1 MLTPVFLFAG
11 QGSQYHGMGK
21 WLYGAAPAFRDALDS
36 MDATVREVRGDS
48 VIEAIHGPGLGPQ
61 HPMSRFSLTQ
71 PAIFMVEYALARMLR
86 AYGFEPGAVLGASL
100 GEIAAA
106 AVAGAVDPDE
116 CLRSLLRQVDVFEAE
131 CPRGGMLAVLAD
143 PGLADRDPVLA
154 EAYVAAVNSPENF
167 VLAGTAEAL
176 DRIESHLHTTGT
188 LCQRLPVLFP
198 FHSPLIDP
206 VEGVFKELIGELTM
220 RPAAIPLISG
230 TTGTAVRLPDPAHLW
245 QVLREPFDLT
255 RALGPLLDR
264 DDLLFLDL
272 SPSGSMANLVRA
284 ALPEGSRS
292 RVLPLL
298 SPYARDEVLYRAVL
312 DARPG
317 LAATPARIEVNPVS
331 APAETP
337 ARPSTAAPTLDVHV
351 FPGQGAQA
359 KGMGR
364 EVFDRFPDLVAR
376 ADAVLG
382 YSIRELCLEDPGRNL
397 RDTRYTQPALYV
409 VNSLSWLAAVGEGGR
424 LPDYVLGHSLGEF
437 SALFAAGVYD
447 FETGL
452 SLVAERG
459 RIMGQVT
466 GGTMAA
472 VSSVDAALVERV
484 LRDNGLTDLDI
495 ANYNTPNQ
503 TVIAG
508 PAESVNRAL
517 PALKE
522 AGARCAPLNVSAP
535 FHSRYM
541 AAAAEEF
548 GRLLDATP
556 FAAPKIPVIA
566 NVDARPYAP
575 GEVAATLRRQIAS
588 PVRWTDS
595 IRLLMG
601 YGDLRVRELGPGQV
615 LTKLVDRIRAEATA
629 LTPPGPAEQSTA
641 RRPEPVRHEATRPES
656 VPPEAVRPEAMPAV
670 SAPSAKASAGS
681 LGSEAFRQD
690 YGVRLAYVAGGMRQG
705 VGSVDLVARMA
716 GAGLLSYFGASEL
729 AAGDVALA
737 VAAIRA
743 RVPAGAPFGVNVTHD
758 PFDPRVESEL
768 VDVLIREDV
777 RFVEA
782 STHVEATPALV
793 RHRLTGARVLPDGT
807 AYVPRKILAKVT
819 RPDAGRL
826 FLEPPPA
833 ALVSRLVEQGLL
845 TTEEAE
851 AGARVALADDVC
863 AVGDAGDHSDMAAL
877 WALLPALRGLRAELG
892 GVAGAV
898 RIGAGGGIGAP
909 ESAAASFVLGAD
921 FVLTGSINAC
931 TAESGT
937 SVAAKD
943 LLQAADVHDTAFAPY
958 GNLFEL
964 GGRARVLRKGVLF
977 HARAGKLHDL
987 WRNHD
992 SWEAVP
998 AAVRAKVER
1007 DYLGASF
1014 EEILARSGNSSAGSS
1029 EQALDPKRRMAL
1041 VFRWYCAQAATWAIE
1056 GTPGRVANYQIPCG
1070 PALGACNRWL
1080 TGTPLHAWANRHAD
1094 ELAERLMTEAAEV
1107 VSGGLQR
1114 HSS

>member
-21 WLYGAAPAFRDALDS
+21 WLYGADTAFREALDAL
-36 MDATVREVRGDS
+36 DATVREVRGDS
-48 VIEAIHGPGLGPQ
+48 VIEAIHGPGRGPE
-61 HPMSRFSLTQ
+61 HPMTQFSLTQ
-71 PAIFMVEYALARMLR
+71 PALFMVEYALARMLR
-86 AYGFEPGAVLGASL
+86 AHGFEPGAVLGASL
-100 GEIAAA
+100 GEIVAA
-106 AVAGAVDPDE
+106 AVAGVVDPDA

-143 PGLADRDPVLA
+143 PGLADRDPALA
-154 EAYVAAVNSPENF
+154 GAYLAAVNSPENF
-167 VLAGTAEAL
+167 VLAGTAEVL
-176 DRIESHLHTTGT
+176 DRIERHLHATGT

-206 VEGVFKELIGELTM
+206 VEGVFKDLIGDLPM
-220 RPAAIPLISG
+220 KPAAIPLISG
-230 TTGTAVRLPDPAHLW
+230 TTGATVRIPDSAHLW
-245 QVLREPFDLT
+245 RVLRDPFDLT
-255 RALGPLLDR
+255 GALAPLLER

-272 SPSGSMANLVRA
+272 GPSGSMANLVRA

-312 DARPG
+312 DARPR

-331 APAETP
+331 APAPT
-337 ARPSTAAPTLDVHV
+337 AVRPSAAAPTLDVHV

-382 YSIRELCLEDPGRNL
+382 YSLRELCLEDPGRNL
-397 RDTRYTQPALYV
+397 RNTQYTQPALYV
-409 VNSLSWLAAVGEGGR
+409 VNSLTWLAAVGEGGR

-447 FETGL
+447 FESGL
-452 SLVAERG
+452 RLVAERG
-459 RIMGQVT
+459 RLMGQVT

-484 LRDNGLTDLDI
+484 LRDEGCSDVDI
-495 ANYNTPNQ
+495 ANYNAPTQ

-508 PAESVNRAL
+508 PADSVNRAL
-517 PALKE
+517 PALKA

-548 GRLLDATP
+548 GRLLDATA
-556 FAAPKIPVIA
+556 FAPPKIPVIA
-566 NVDARPYAP
+566 NVDARPYGP

-595 IRLLMG
+595 VRLLMG
-601 YGDLRVRELGPGQV
+601 QGDFTVRELGPGKV
-615 LTKLVDRIRAEATA
+615 LTKLIDRIRNEASPLPAAEPAA
-629 LTPPGPAEQSTA
+629 PGRS
-641 RRPEPVRHEATRPES
+641 EPVRAEPERIEPAS
-656 VPPEAVRPEAMPAV
+656 AAPVRPATV
-670 SAPSAKASAGS
+670 TAGS
-681 LGSEAFRQD
+681 LGSEDFRRD

-705 VGSVDLVARMA
+705 IGSVDLVARMA
-716 GAGLLSYFGASEL
+716 GAGLLSYYGASGL
-729 AAGDVALA
+729 PARDVASA

-758 PFDPRVESEL
+758 PFDPRAESEL
-768 VDVLIREDV
+768 VDVLIRDDV
-777 RFVEA
+777 RCVEA

-807 AYVPRKILAKVT
+807 VHAPRKILAKVT
-819 RPDAGRL
+819 RPDAARL
-826 FLEPPPA
+826 FLEPPPT
-833 ALVSRLVEQGLL
+833 ALVSRLVAEGLL
-845 TTEEAE
+845 TAEEAE

-863 AVGDAGDHSDMAAL
+863 AVGDAGDHSDMATL

-898 RIGAGGGIGAP
+898 RVGAGGGIGAP
-909 ESAAASFVLGAD
+909 ESAAAAFVLGAD
-921 FVLTGSINAC
+921 FVLTGSLNAC

-937 SVAAKD
+937 SAAAKD
-943 LLQAADVHDTAFAPY
+943 LLQEADVHDTAFAPY
-958 GNLFEL
+958 GDLFEL

-992 SWEAVP
+992 AWEAVP

-1014 EEILARSGNSSAGSS
+1014 EEVLTRLGDSAES
-1029 EQALDPKRRMAL
+1029 ALDPKRRMAL

-1056 GTPGRVANYQIPCG
+1056 GTPGRVADYQIPCG

-1080 TGTPLHAWANRHAD
+1080 ARTPLHAWRDRHAD
-1094 ELAERLMTEAAEV
+1094 VLAERLMAEAAEV
-1107 VSGGLQR
+1107 VGSGLR
-1114 HSS
+1114 SRSS

>member
-21 WLYGAAPAFRDALDS
+21 WLYGADAAFREALDS
-36 MDATVREVRGDS
+36 LDATVRDVRGDS
-48 VIEAIHGPGLGPQ
+48 VIEAIHGAGRGPE
-61 HPMSRFSLTQ
+61 HPMTQFSLTQ

-86 AYGFEPGAVLGASL
+86 AHGFEPGAVLGASL

-131 CPRGGMLAVLAD
+131 GPRGGMLAVLAD
-143 PGLADRDPVLA
+143 AGLADRDPALA
-154 EAYVAAVNSPENF
+154 GAHVAAVNSPENF
-167 VLAGTAEAL
+167 VLAGTAGVL
-176 DRIESHLHTTGT
+176 DRIERHLHATGT

-206 VEGVFKELIGELTM
+206 VEGVFKDLIGDLAM
-220 RPAAIPLISG
+220 KPATIPLISG
-230 TTGTAVRLPDPAHLW
+230 TTGTTVRIPDPAHLW
-245 QVLREPFDLT
+245 RVLREPFDLT
-255 RALGPLLDR
+255 LALGPLLER

-272 SPSGSMANLVRA
+272 GPSGSMANLVRA
-284 ALPEGSRS
+284 ALPEGSGS

-312 DARPG
+312 DARPH

-331 APAETP
+331 APAATAAHRP
-337 ARPSTAAPTLDVHV
+337 AAAPTLDVHV

-382 YSIRELCLEDPGRNL
+382 YSVRELCLEDPGRNL

-409 VNSLSWLAAVGEGGR
+409 VNSLTWLAAVGEGGR

-452 SLVAERG
+452 RLVAERG
-459 RIMGQVT
+459 RLMGQVT

-472 VSSVDAALVERV
+472 VSYVDAALVERV
-484 LRDNGLTDLDI
+484 LRDEGLSDLDI
-495 ANYNTPNQ
+495 ANYNAPTQ

-508 PAESVNRAL
+508 PADSVNRAL
-517 PALKE
+517 PALKA

-548 GRLLDATP
+548 GRLLDATA
-556 FAAPKIPVIA
+556 FAPPKIPVIA
-566 NVDARPYAP
+566 NVDGRPYAA

-595 IRLLMG
+595 VRLLMG
-601 YGDLRVRELGPGQV
+601 QGDFRVRELGPGQV
-615 LTKLVDRIRAEATA
+615 LTKLIDRIRNEATP
-629 LTPPGPAEQSTA
+629 LPAAESA
-641 RRPEPVRHEATRPES
+641 GAGAPRRSEPVRTEPVRTEPVRSEPVRTEPAPAA
-656 VPPEAVRPEAMPAV
+656 PVRPAT
-670 SAPSAKASAGS
+670 ASAGS
-681 LGSEAFRQD
+681 LGSEDFRRD
-690 YGVRLAYVAGGMRQG
+690 YGVRLAYAAGGMRQG
-705 VGSVDLVARMA
+705 IGSVDLVARMA
-716 GAGLLSYFGASEL
+716 GAGLLSYYGASGL
-729 AAGDVALA
+729 PARDVATA

-758 PFDPRVESEL
+758 PFDPRAESEL

-793 RHRLTGARVLPDGT
+793 RHRLTGARVLADGT
-807 AYVPRKILAKVT
+807 VHVPRKILAKVT
-819 RPDAGRL
+819 RPDAARL

-833 ALVSRLVEQGLL
+833 ALVSRLVAEGLL
-845 TTEEAE
+845 TAEEAE

-863 AVGDAGDHSDMAAL
+863 AVGDAGDHSDMATL

-892 GVAGAV
+892 AVAGAV
-898 RIGAGGGIGAP
+898 RVGAGGGIGAP

-937 SVAAKD
+937 SAAAKD
-943 LLQAADVHDTAFAPY
+943 LLQEADVHDTAFAPY
-958 GNLFEL
+958 GDLFEL

-1014 EEILARSGNSSAGSS
+1014 EEILARLGDSAAS
-1029 EQALDPKRRMAL
+1029 ALDPKRRMAL

-1056 GTPGRVANYQIPCG
+1056 GAPGRVADYQIPCG

-1080 TGTPLHAWANRHAD
+1080 AGTPLHAWRDRHAD
-1094 ELAERLMTEAAEV
+1094 VLAERLMAEAAEV
-1107 VSGGLQR
+1107 VGDGLR
-1114 HSS
+1114 SRSS

>member
-21 WLYGAAPAFRDALDS
+21 WLYGADAAFREALDS
-36 MDATVREVRGDS
+36 LDATVREVRGDS
-48 VIEAIHGPGLGPQ
+48 VIEAIHGPGRGPE
-61 HPMSRFSLTQ
+61 HPMTQFSLTQ

-86 AYGFEPGAVLGASL
+86 AHGFEPGAVLGASL
-100 GEIAAA
+100 GEVAAA

-143 PGLADRDPVLA
+143 PGLADRDPALA
-154 EAYVAAVNSPENF
+154 GAYVAAVNSPENF
-167 VLAGTAEAL
+167 VLAGTAEVL
-176 DRIESHLHTTGT
+176 DRIERHLHATGT

-206 VEGVFKELIGELTM
+206 VEGVFKDLIGDLTM
-220 RPAAIPLISG
+220 KPAAIPLISG
-230 TTGTAVRLPDPAHLW
+230 TTGATVRIPDSAHLW
-245 QVLREPFDLT
+245 RVLRDPFDLT
-255 RALGPLLDR
+255 GALGPLLER

-272 SPSGSMANLVRA
+272 GPSGSMANLVRA

-312 DARPG
+312 DARPR

-331 APAETP
+331 APAAT
-337 ARPSTAAPTLDVHV
+337 AAHRSAAAPTLDVHV

-382 YSIRELCLEDPGRNL
+382 YSLRELCLEDPGRNL
-397 RDTRYTQPALYV
+397 RNTHYTQPALYV
-409 VNSLSWLAAVGEGGR
+409 VNSLTWLAAVGEGGR

-447 FETGL
+447 FESGL
-452 SLVAERG
+452 RLVAERG
-459 RIMGQVT
+459 RLMGQVT

-484 LRDNGLTDLDI
+484 LLDEGFSDVDI
-495 ANYNTPNQ
+495 ANYNAPTQ

-508 PAESVNRAL
+508 PADSVNRAL
-517 PALKE
+517 PALKA

-541 AAAAEEF
+541 ADAAEEF
-548 GRLLDATP
+548 GRLLDATA
-556 FAAPKIPVIA
+556 FAPPKIPVIA
-566 NVDARPYAP
+566 NVDARPYET

-595 IRLLMG
+595 VRLLMG
-601 YGDLRVRELGPGQV
+601 QGDFTVRELGPGKV
-615 LTKLVDRIRAEATA
+615 LTKLIDRIRNEASPLPAAEPAAPRRSEPVRTE
-629 LTPPGPAEQSTA
+629 LVRTEPGPAAPVLPATA
-641 RRPEPVRHEATRPES
+641 T
-656 VPPEAVRPEAMPAV
+656 
-670 SAPSAKASAGS
+670 AGS
-681 LGSEAFRQD
+681 LGSEDFRRD
-690 YGVRLAYVAGGMRQG
+690 YGVRLAYAAGGMRQG
-705 VGSVDLVARMA
+705 IGSVDLVARMA
-716 GAGLLSYFGASEL
+716 GAGLLSYYGASGL
-729 AAGDVALA
+729 SARDVASA

-743 RVPAGAPFGVNVTHD
+743 RVPAGASFGVNVTHD
-758 PFDPRVESEL
+758 PFDPRAESEL
-768 VDVLIREDV
+768 VDVLIRDDV

-807 AYVPRKILAKVT
+807 VHVPRKILAKVT
-819 RPDAGRL
+819 RPDAACL

-833 ALVSRLVEQGLL
+833 ALVSRLVAEGLL
-845 TTEEAE
+845 TAEEAE

-863 AVGDAGDHSDMAAL
+863 AVGDAGDHSDMATL

-898 RIGAGGGIGAP
+898 RVGAGGGIGAP
-909 ESAAASFVLGAD
+909 ESAAAAFVLGAD

-937 SVAAKD
+937 SAAAKD
-943 LLQAADVHDTAFAPY
+943 LLQEADVHDTAFAPY
-958 GNLFEL
+958 GDLFEL

-992 SWEAVP
+992 AWEAVP

-1014 EEILARSGNSSAGSS
+1014 EEVLTRLGDSAES
-1029 EQALDPKRRMAL
+1029 ALDPKRRMAL

-1056 GTPGRVANYQIPCG
+1056 GTPGRVADYQIPCG

-1080 TGTPLHAWANRHAD
+1080 ARTPLHAWRDRHAD
-1094 ELAERLMTEAAEV
+1094 VLAERLMVEAAEV
-1107 VSGGLQR
+1107 VGSGLR
-1114 HSS
+1114 SRSS

>member
-21 WLYGAAPAFRDALDS
+21 WLYGADAAFREALDS
-36 MDATVREVRGDS
+36 LDATVREVRGDS
-48 VIEAIHGPGLGPQ
+48 VIEAIHGPGRGPE
-61 HPMSRFSLTQ
+61 HPMTQFSLTQ
-71 PAIFMVEYALARMLR
+71 PAIFMVEYALAQMLR
-86 AYGFEPGAVLGASL
+86 AHGFEPGAVLGASL
-100 GEIAAA
+100 GEVGAA
-106 AVAGAVDPDE
+106 AVAGVVDPDA

-143 PGLADRDPVLA
+143 PGLADRDPALA
-154 EAYVAAVNSPENF
+154 GAYVAAVNSPENF
-167 VLAGTAEAL
+167 VLAGTAEVL
-176 DRIESHLHTTGT
+176 DRIERHLHATGT

-206 VEGVFKELIGELTM
+206 VEGVFKDLIGELTM
-220 RPAAIPLISG
+220 KPAAIPLISG
-230 TTGTAVRLPDPAHLW
+230 TTGAAVRIPDSAHLW
-245 QVLREPFDLT
+245 RVLRDPFDLT
-255 RALGPLLDR
+255 GALAPLLER

-272 SPSGSMANLVRA
+272 GPSGSMANLVRA

-312 DARPG
+312 DARPR

-331 APAETP
+331 APAAT
-337 ARPSTAAPTLDVHV
+337 AVRRSAAAPTLDVHV

-382 YSIRELCLEDPGRNL
+382 YSLRELCLEDPGRNL
-397 RDTRYTQPALYV
+397 RNTQYTQPALYV
-409 VNSLSWLAAVGEGGR
+409 VNSLTWLAAVGEGGR

-447 FETGL
+447 FESGL
-452 SLVAERG
+452 RLVAERG
-459 RIMGQVT
+459 RLMGQVT

-484 LRDNGLTDLDI
+484 LRDEGFSDVDI
-495 ANYNTPNQ
+495 ANYNAPTQ

-508 PAESVNRAL
+508 PADSVNRAL
-517 PALKE
+517 PALKA

-541 AAAAEEF
+541 ADAAEEF
-548 GRLLDATP
+548 GRLLDATA
-556 FAAPKIPVIA
+556 FAPPKIPVIA
-566 NVDARPYAP
+566 NVDARPYGT

-595 IRLLMG
+595 VRLLMG
-601 YGDLRVRELGPGQV
+601 QGDFTVRELGPGKV
-615 LTKLVDRIRAEATA
+615 LTKLIDRIRNEASPLPAAE
-629 LTPPGPAEQSTA
+629 PAA
-641 RRPEPVRHEATRPES
+641 PRRSEPAPTEPVRA
-656 VPPEAVRPEAMPAV
+656 VPAPAAPVRPATV
-670 SAPSAKASAGS
+670 TAGS
-681 LGSEAFRQD
+681 LGSEDFRRD
-690 YGVRLAYVAGGMRQG
+690 YGVRLAYAAGGMRRG
-705 VGSVDLVARMA
+705 IASVDLVARMA
-716 GAGLLSYFGASEL
+716 GAGLLSYYGASGL
-729 AAGDVALA
+729 PARDVASA

-758 PFDPRVESEL
+758 PFDPRAESEL
-768 VDVLIREDV
+768 VDVLIRDDV

-807 AYVPRKILAKVT
+807 VHVPRKILAKVT
-819 RPDAGRL
+819 RPDAARL

-833 ALVSRLVEQGLL
+833 ALVSRLVAEGLL
-845 TTEEAE
+845 TAEEAE
-851 AGARVALADDVC
+851 AGARLALADDVC
-863 AVGDAGDHSDMAAL
+863 AVGDAGDHSDMATL

-898 RIGAGGGIGAP
+898 RVGAGGGIGAP
-909 ESAAASFVLGAD
+909 ESAAAAFVLGAD
-921 FVLTGSINAC
+921 FVLTGSLNAC

-937 SVAAKD
+937 SAAAKD
-943 LLQAADVHDTAFAPY
+943 LLQEADVHDTAFAPY
-958 GNLFEL
+958 GDLFEL

-992 SWEAVP
+992 AWEAVP

-1014 EEILARSGNSSAGSS
+1014 EEVLTRLGDSAES
-1029 EQALDPKRRMAL
+1029 ALDPKRRMAL

-1056 GTPGRVANYQIPCG
+1056 GTPGRVADYQIPCG

-1080 TGTPLHAWANRHAD
+1080 ARTPLHAWRDRHAD
-1094 ELAERLMTEAAEV
+1094 VLAERLMAGAAEV
-1107 VSGGLQR
+1107 VGSGLR
-1114 HSS
+1114 SRSS

>member
-21 WLYGAAPAFRDALDS
+21 WLYGADAVFRDTLDS
-36 MDATVREVRGDS
+36 LDATVREVRGDS
-48 VIEAIHGPGLGPQ
+48 VVEAIHGPGRGPE
-61 HPMSRFSLTQ
+61 HPMTRFSVTQ
-71 PAIFMVEYALARMLR
+71 PAIFMVEYALARMLQ
-86 AYGFEPGAVLGASL
+86 AHGFAPGAVLGASL
-100 GEIAAA
+100 GEVAAA
-106 AVAGAVDPDE
+106 AVAGAVDPE
-116 CLRSLLRQVDVFEAE
+116 ACLRSLLRQVDVFEAE

-143 PGLADRDPVLA
+143 RQLADRDPALA
-154 EAYVAAVNSPENF
+154 GAHVAAVNSPENF
-167 VLAGTAEAL
+167 VLAGTAEVL
-176 DRIESHLHTTGT
+176 DRIERHLHTTGT

-206 VEGVFKELIGELTM
+206 VEGVFKDLVGDLAM
-220 RPAAIPLISG
+220 KPAAVPLISG
-230 TTGTAVRLPDPAHLW
+230 TTGAPVRMPDPAHLW
-245 QVLREPFDLT
+245 RVLREPFDLT
-255 RALGPLLDR
+255 RALGPLLER

-272 SPSGSMANLVRA
+272 GPSGSMANLVRA
-284 ALPEGSRS
+284 ALPEGSGS
-292 RVLPLL
+292 RVLPLM

-317 LAATPARIEVNPVS
+317 LAAVPARIEVNPVS
-331 APAETP
+331 APAAPP
-337 ARPSTAAPTLDVHV
+337 AHRTAAAPTLHVHV

-382 YSIRELCLEDPGRNL
+382 YSLRELCLEDPGRNL
-397 RDTRYTQPALYV
+397 RDTRYTQPALYA
-409 VNSLSWLAAVGEGGR
+409 VNSLTWLAAVGEGGR

-452 SLVAERG
+452 RLVAERG
-459 RIMGQVT
+459 RLMGQVT

-472 VSSVDAALVERV
+472 VSYVDAALVERV
-484 LRDNGLTDLDI
+484 LREEGLGDIDI
-495 ANYNTPNQ
+495 ANHNAPTQ

-508 PAESVNRAL
+508 PAESVGRAL
-517 PALKE
+517 PALKA

-541 AAAAEEF
+541 AGAAEEF

-566 NVDARPYAP
+566 NVDARPYEA

-595 IRLLMG
+595 IRFLMG
-601 YGDLRVRELGPGQV
+601 QGDFTVRELGPGQV
-615 LTKLVDRIRAEATA
+615 LTKLVARIREEATPPA
-629 LTPPGPAEQSTA
+629 ASPRTPGPALA
-641 RRPEPVRHEATRPES
+641 EPVRT
-656 VPPEAVRPEAMPAV
+656 PPVRTGPAASPPAAPAASVRPAA
-670 SAPSAKASAGS
+670 ATAGT
-681 LGSEAFRQD
+681 LGSEDFRRD
-690 YGVRLAYVAGGMRQG
+690 YGVRLAYAAGGMRRG
-705 VGSVDLVARMA
+705 ISSVGLVARMA
-716 GAGLLSYFGASEL
+716 RAGLLSYFGASGL
-729 AAGDVALA
+729 PPRDVAAA
-737 VAAIRA
+737 VAEIRA

-758 PFDPRVESEL
+758 PFDPRAESEL
-768 VDVLIREDV
+768 VDVLIRDDV

-793 RHRLTGARVLPDGT
+793 RHRLTGARMRADGT
-807 AYVPRKILAKVT
+807 VHVPRKILAKVT
-819 RPDAGRL
+819 RPDAARL

-833 ALVSRLVEQGLL
+833 PLVRRLAAEGLL
-845 TTEEAE
+845 TAEEAE

-863 AVGDAGDHSDMAAL
+863 AVGDAGDHSDMATL

-892 GVAGAV
+892 GTADAV

-909 ESAAASFVLGAD
+909 ESAAAAFVLGAD
-921 FVLTGSINAC
+921 FVLTGSVNAC

-937 SVAAKD
+937 SAAAKD
-943 LLQAADVHDTAFAPY
+943 LLQEADVHDTAFAPY
-958 GNLFEL
+958 GDLFEL

-992 SWEAVP
+992 AWESVP
-998 AAVRAKVER
+998 ASVRAKVER

-1014 EEILARSGNSSAGSS
+1014 EEVLARAGGDADS
-1029 EQALDPKRRMAL
+1029 ALDPKRRMAL

-1056 GTPGRVANYQIPCG
+1056 GTPGREADYQIPCG

-1080 TGTPLHAWANRHAD
+1080 APTPLRAWPARHAD
-1094 ELAERLMTEAAEV
+1094 ELAERLMDEAAEIAG
-1107 VSGGLQR
+1107 GGLR
-1114 HSS
+1114 GRST

>member
-21 WLYGAAPAFRDALDS
+21 WLYGADAAFREALDS
-36 MDATVREVRGDS
+36 LDATVREVRGDS
-48 VIEAIHGPGLGPQ
+48 VIDAIHGAGRGPE
-61 HPMSRFSLTQ
+61 HPMTRFALTQ

-86 AYGFEPGAVLGASL
+86 AHGFEPGAVLGASL
-100 GEIAAA
+100 GEVAAA
-106 AVAGAVDPDE
+106 AVAGAVDPDA
-116 CLRSLLRQVDVFEAE
+116 CLRSLLRQVEVFEAE

-143 PGLADRDPVLA
+143 AGLADRDPVLT
-154 EAYVAAVNSPENF
+154 EAHVAAVNSPENF
-167 VLAGTAEAL
+167 VLAGTAGVL
-176 DRIESHLHTTGT
+176 DRIERHLEATGT
-188 LCQRLPVLFP
+188 LCQRLPVEFP

-206 VEGVFKELIGELTM
+206 VEGVFKELIGNLTM
-220 RPAAIPLISG
+220 RPATMPLISG
-230 TTGTAVRLPDPAHLW
+230 TTGAAVRIPDPAHLW

-255 RALGPLLDR
+255 RATGPLLER

-272 SPSGSMANLVRA
+272 GPSGSMANLVRA

-312 DARPG
+312 DARPR

-331 APAETP
+331 APAVAPTRPP
-337 ARPSTAAPTLDVHV
+337 AALPTLDVHV

-364 EVFDRFPDLVAR
+364 EVFDRFPGLVDR
-376 ADAVLG
+376 ADSVLG
-382 YSIRELCLEDPGRNL
+382 YSVRELCLLDPGRNL

-409 VNSLSWLAAVGEGGR
+409 VNSLNWLAAMGEGGR
-424 LPDYVLGHSLGEF
+424 LPDFVLGHSLGEF
-437 SALFAAGVYD
+437 SALFAAGVFD

-452 SLVAERG
+452 RLVAERG
-459 RIMGQVT
+459 RLMGQVT

-472 VSSVDAALVERV
+472 VSSVDAELVEQV
-484 LRDNGLTDLDI
+484 LRDNGLSDLDI
-495 ANYNTPNQ
+495 ANYNAPTQ

-508 PAESVNRAL
+508 PAKSVERAL
-517 PALKE
+517 PELKK

-541 AAAAEEF
+541 ASAAEEF

-556 FAAPKIPVIA
+556 FAAPKIPVIS
-566 NVDARPYAP
+566 NVDARPYEA
-575 GEVAATLRRQIAS
+575 GEVATTLRRQIAS

-595 IRLLMG
+595 VRLLMG
-601 YGDLRVRELGPGQV
+601 HGDLRVRELGPGQV
-615 LTKLVDRIRAEATA
+615 LTKLVDRIRRETTPLPAPGTA
-629 LTPPGPAEQSTA
+629 RTTAVHPAPARAGAGPAA
-641 RRPEPVRHEATRPES
+641 PVR
-656 VPPEAVRPEAMPAV
+656 PA
-670 SAPSAKASAGS
+670 SASAGS
-681 LGSEAFRQD
+681 LGSKAFRQD
-690 YGVRLAYVAGGMRQG
+690 YGVRLAYAAGGMRQG
-705 VGSVDLVARMA
+705 VASVDLVTRMA
-716 GAGLLSYFGASEL
+716 GAGLLSYFGASGL
-729 AAGDVALA
+729 AARDVAPAL
-737 VAAIRA
+737 AAIRA

-758 PFDPRVESEL
+758 PFDPRAESEL

-793 RHRLTGARVLPDGT
+793 RHRLTGARVLPGGT
-807 AYVPRKILAKVT
+807 VHVPRRILAKVT
-819 RPDAGRL
+819 RPDVARV

-833 ALVSRLVEQGLL
+833 ALVSGLVAQGLL

-863 AVGDAGDHSDMAAL
+863 AVGDAGDHTDMAAL

-892 GVAGAV
+892 GVAQAV

-921 FVLTGSINAC
+921 FVVTGSINVC

-937 SVAAKD
+937 SAAAKD
-943 LLQAADVHDTAFAPY
+943 LLQAADIHDTAIAPY
-958 GNLFEL
+958 GGLFEL

-998 AAVRAKVER
+998 AAVRGKVER
-1007 DYLGASF
+1007 DYLGAPF
-1014 EEILARSGNSSAGSS
+1014 EEILARPGVSCEGG
-1029 EQALDPKRRMAL
+1029 LDPKRRMAL

-1056 GTPGRVANYQIPCG
+1056 GTPGRVADYQIPCG

-1080 TGTPLHAWANRHAD
+1080 AGTPLHAWENRHAD
-1094 ELAERLMTEAAEV
+1094 ELAGRLMAGAAEV
-1107 VSGGLQR
+1107 VSGGLPGR
-1114 HSS
+1114 SS

>member
-11 QGSQYHGMGK
+11 QGSQYHGMGR
-21 WLYGAAPAFRDALDS
+21 WLYGADLAFRDALDS
-36 MDATVREVRGDS
+36 LDATVREVRGDS

-86 AYGFEPGAVLGASL
+86 AHGFEPGAVLGASL
-100 GEIAAA
+100 GEIVAAS
-106 AVAGAVDPDE
+106 VAGAVDPDE

-143 PGLADRDPVLA
+143 PGLAHRDPVLA

-176 DRIESHLHTTGT
+176 DRIESHLHATGT

-220 RPAAIPLISG
+220 RPATIPLISG

-245 QVLREPFDLT
+245 RVLRDPFDLS

-272 SPSGSMANLVRA
+272 SPSGAMANLVRA
-284 ALPEGSRS
+284 SLPEGSRD

-312 DARPG
+312 DASPS
-317 LAATPARIEVNPVS
+317 LAATTRIEVNPMS
-331 APAETP
+331 ASAQTP
-337 ARPSTAAPTLDVHV
+337 ARPSTAASTLDVHV

-376 ADAVLG
+376 ADALLG

-452 SLVAERG
+452 RLVVERG
-459 RIMGQVT
+459 RLMGQVT

-484 LRDNGLTDLDI
+484 LRENDLNDLDI

-508 PAESVNRAL
+508 PVESVDRAL

-566 NVDARPYAP
+566 NVDARPYAA

-615 LTKLVDRIRAEATA
+615 LTKMVDRIRNEAMP
-629 LTPPGPAEQSTA
+629 LTLPGPAEQTA
-641 RRPEPVRHEATRPES
+641 VRRPEPVRHEA
-656 VPPEAVRPEAMPAV
+656 VPAV
-670 SAPSAKASAGS
+670 SARSAKTPAGS

-705 VGSVDLVARMA
+705 VGSVELVARMA
-716 GAGLLSYFGASEL
+716 SAGLLSYFGASGL
-729 AAGDVALA
+729 AARDVVLA
-737 VAAIRA
+737 VAAVRA

-758 PFDPRVESEL
+758 PFDPRAESDL

-782 STHVEATPALV
+782 STHVEVTPALV

-807 AYVPRKILAKVT
+807 VHVPRKILAKVT
-819 RPDAGRL
+819 RPDSGRL

-845 TTEEAE
+845 STEEAA
-851 AGARVALADDVC
+851 AGSRVALADDVC

-964 GGRARVLRKGVLF
+964 GGRTRVLRKGVLF

-998 AAVRAKVER
+998 AAARAKVER

-1014 EEILARSGNSSAGSS
+1014 EEILARSGNSSVGSRG
-1029 EQALDPKRRMAL
+1029 QALDPKRRMAL
-1041 VFRWYCAQAATWAIE
+1041 VFRWYCAQAAIWAIE

-1080 TGTPLHAWANRHAD
+1080 AGTPLHAWADRHAD

-1107 VSGGLQR
+1107 VNGGLQR
-1114 HSS
+1114 RSS